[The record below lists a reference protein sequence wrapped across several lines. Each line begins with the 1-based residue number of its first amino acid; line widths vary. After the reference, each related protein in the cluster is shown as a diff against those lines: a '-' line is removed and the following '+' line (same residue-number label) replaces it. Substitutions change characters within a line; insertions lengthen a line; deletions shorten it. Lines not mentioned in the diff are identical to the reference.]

1 MVKMMFEI
9 WVPITIIAAFFQNL
23 RSALQKHLKSR
34 LSTGGATYV
43 RFFYAW
49 PFALLYVWSLHSFG
63 GFSIPEVNKV
73 FVVYCFLGGLSQ
85 IIFTFLLVWL
95 FSFRN
100 FAAGTIYSKTET
112 AQVAL
117 LGLLILGDPLSLT
130 AIGAILIS
138 LIGVLALSISDT
150 RLTSANLIASLGEK
164 PTIIGLASGAF
175 LGASVVLFRGGALS
189 LGGEGFLMQAAFTLA
204 VSIVMQAIMMGCYL
218 ALREPGH
225 LKAVIVHW
233 RPSLSV
239 GATGTIASIAW
250 FSAFT
255 LQNAAYVRALGQ
267 IELVFTLIVTAVF
280 FREKIKKSE
289 FIGIFFIIAGIFIL
303 LFLG

>member
-1 MVKMMFEI
+1 MFELWI
-9 WVPITIIAAFFQNL
+9 PLTVAAAFFQNL
-23 RSALQKHLKSR
+23 RSALQKHLKAH

-49 PFALLYVWSLHSFG
+49 PFAVLYVWGLNEFG
-63 GFSIPEVNKV
+63 GFAIPAVNRT
-73 FVVYCFLGGLSQ
+73 FLIYCLLGGLSQ

-100 FAAGTIYSKTET
+100 FASGTIYSKTET
-112 AQVAL
+112 VQVAL
-117 LGLLILGDPLSLT
+117 LGLLILGDPLSI
-130 AIGAILIS
+130 AAVIAILVS
-138 LIGVLALSISDT
+138 LVGVMVLSVAETKIT
-150 RLTSANLIASLGEK
+150 PGNLIASLSEK
-164 PTIIGLASGAF
+164 PTLIGLTCGAF

-189 LGGEGFLMQAAFTLA
+189 LGGEGFIMQAGFTLA
-204 VSIVMQAIMMGCYL
+204 VSVVLQTVMMGAYL
-218 ALREPGH
+218 ALREPGQ

-239 GATGTIASIAW
+239 GVAGVLASIGW

-267 IELVFTLIVTAVF
+267 IELIFTIIVSAVI
-280 FREKIKKSE
+280 FREKIKSSE
-289 FIGIFFIIAGIFIL
+289 LFGIFFIIAGILIL
-303 LFLG
+303 VLAG

>member
-1 MVKMMFEI
+1 MFEI
-9 WVPITIIAAFFQNL
+9 WIPITIAAAFFQNL
-23 RSALQKHLKSR
+23 RSALQKHLKAH

-49 PFALLYVWSLHSFG
+49 PFAVLYVWGLQEFG
-63 GFSIPEVNKV
+63 DFAIPAVNAT
-73 FVVYCFLGGLSQ
+73 FLIYCILGGLSQ

-112 AQVAL
+112 VQVAL
-117 LGLLILGDPLSLT
+117 LGLLILGDPLSFG
-130 AIGAILIS
+130 AAAAILVS
-138 LIGVLALSISDT
+138 LIGVMALSVADT
-150 RLTSANLIASLGEK
+150 KITPGNLISSLKEK
-164 PTIIGLASGAF
+164 VTIIGLTCGAF

-189 LGGEGFLMQAAFTLA
+189 LGGEGFIMQAAFTLA
-204 VSIVMQAIMMGCYL
+204 VSVVLQTVMMGAYL
-218 ALREPGH
+218 ALRERDQ

-239 GATGTIASIAW
+239 GIAGVLASIGW

-255 LQNAAYVRALGQ
+255 LHNAAYVRALGQ
-267 IELVFTLIVTAVF
+267 IELVFTLIVSVVV
-280 FREKIKKSE
+280 FREKIKRLE
-289 FIGIFFIIAGIFIL
+289 IVGTLFIVAGILIL
-303 LFLG
+303 VLAG